1 MSSEAVQLDQWT
13 ATSDELVCS
22 GPGAKL
28 TCVACAH
35 RCALA
40 DGKRGICLMRT
51 RSGAEL
57 RVPYGYT
64 AGVAADPIE
73 KKPFFHVRPGSIAL
87 SFGMLG
93 CDLHCSFCQ
102 NWFTSQ
108 TLRDPRAC
116 QEVRPASAESIV
128 DTAVRSGAR
137 AIVSTYNEPLITSEW
152 AHDVFAA
159 ARGRDLLTGYVS
171 NGHGTPEVL
180 EYLRPVMDLFKIDL
194 KAFTDAAY
202 RELGGHLGAVLET
215 VRGAWEMGLWV
226 EVVTL
231 LVPGFNDDAAELDQ
245 MAEFLASVSVD
256 VPWHV
261 TAFHPDYRWEG
272 GRSTSVASLMAAR
285 EAGRKAGLRHVYTG
299 NLPGQTGDGE
309 NTFCPHCGAT
319 VVRRMGFRVRESR
332 LNADGACSDCGG
344 LIAGRW

>member
-1 MSSEAVQLDQWT
+1 MVTETVQLDRLT
-13 ATSDELVCS
+13 ATSSELVRS
-22 GPGAKL
+22 GPGKKL

-40 DGKRGICLMRT
+40 DGKRGICLMRS
-51 RSGAEL
+51 RSGDTL
-57 RVPYGYT
+57 RVPFGYT

-73 KKPFFHVRPGSIAL
+73 KKPFFHVQPGSKAL

-108 TLRDPRAC
+108 TLRDPRSC
-116 QEVRPASAESIV
+116 RETRPASAEEIV
-128 DTAVRSGAR
+128 ETAVRTGSR

-152 AHDVFAA
+152 AHAVFSA
-159 ARGRDLLTGYVS
+159 ARGRNLLTGYVS

-194 KAFTDAAY
+194 KAFTSEAY
-202 RELGGHLGAVLET
+202 RQLGGHLDAVVET
-215 VRGAWEMGLWV
+215 IRGAWEMGFWV

-231 LVPGFNDDAAELDQ
+231 LVPGFNDGPGELEQ

-256 VPWHV
+256 IPWHV
-261 TAFHPDYRWEG
+261 TAFHPDYRWQD

-285 EAGRKAGLRHVYTG
+285 EAGQEAGLRYVYTG
-299 NLPGQTGDGE
+299 NLPGLTGDGE
-309 NTFCPHCGAT
+309 NTRCPHCAAT
-319 VVRRMGFRVRESR
+319 VVRRHGFRVQETQVRR
-332 LNADGACSDCGG
+332 DGTCPDCGG
-344 LIAGRW
+344 AIAGVW